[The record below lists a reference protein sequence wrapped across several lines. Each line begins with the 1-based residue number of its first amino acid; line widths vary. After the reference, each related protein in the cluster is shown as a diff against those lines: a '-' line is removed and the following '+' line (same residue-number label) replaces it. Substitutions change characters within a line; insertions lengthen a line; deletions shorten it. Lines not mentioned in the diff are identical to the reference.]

1 MAGLLP
7 RGISRAFRLP
17 LRRSRVDDDVS
28 DEIAFHLEMRAAE
41 LAARGWTPEAARAE
55 ARRRFGDT
63 HHWSSA
69 MSAVDRERV
78 AQERR
83 TEWLDDLAQ
92 DLRYGARSLRRAPLV
107 SLLAVLTLAL
117 GIGANAAVFGVVKSV
132 LLDALPYADA
142 DHLAR
147 IHTRLLDGTL
157 ERTVMSSGTVTD
169 VVARQRSFA
178 SVGAFEG
185 ATRNVI
191 FAGAGGPVVLKMNY
205 AEPALFRTLGVHAA
219 LGRLIRDEDAVSDT
233 AFNIVLTDATW
244 RKLFAGDPSI
254 VGKPMVVNGIS
265 RTVVGV
271 LPRGFVGPVSDAEVY
286 FPLNVRSTMTDAV
299 WSRRQHWLAMIGR
312 LRPGVTVDAAR
323 RDLAAISAGLA
334 REYPQYNGNETTA
347 VVPVRDDMVGDTRTP
362 LLVLMASAA
371 FVLVI
376 TCANL
381 AGALLS
387 RTISRRKEFAV
398 RVALGAGRGRLVR
411 QLLTESAVL
420 AIAGGAAGLLLA
432 WAGLHALRGLALR
445 ALPAYAN
452 LGLDRGAV
460 LVTSLVA
467 LLTGIAF
474 GLAPALAAGRANQEA
489 ALREEG
495 RVASEGHRSRRL
507 RGLLVAGQIALCVSL
522 LAGAGLLARSLW
534 AMTTSPIGFDAGGVL
549 AVPVQLPARGAYA
562 KPEARVRFF
571 EQFEERLRA
580 LPGVTAV
587 ASSGDVPTQVGS
599 RNGMT
604 VEGVPRTSEAQPVVL
619 YATVSDDYFR
629 TLGIPLR
636 DGRAFGPEDGLPN
649 APLAIIVSEGTVR
662 RFWPNGRTVVGS
674 RVAMGPGPNAEMATV
689 VGVVGDVRS
698 DPARREP
705 EPIMYH
711 SVRQNPFNGPIFLVR
726 TRGGDPMALA
736 RPIQRTLAALD
747 PSLPIHN
754 VTTLRDVLGEQLA
767 GRRLPV
773 LLMTAFGTLAL
784 VLASVGVYAMFA
796 AMAAARER
804 EFGVRVALGAS
815 RGAIAA
821 LVLRQGGVWMLAGLA
836 AGALGVVAVTRM
848 VRGLLYGVSPFDPL
862 ALGAAVAMLLACGVI
877 ALLGPVRRA
886 TRVDPIMAL
895 R

>member
-1 MAGLLP
+1 
-7 RGISRAFRLP
+7 
-17 LRRSRVDDDVS
+17 
-28 DEIAFHLEMRAAE
+28 
-41 LAARGWTPEAARAE
+41 
-55 ARRRFGDT
+55 
-63 HHWSSA
+63 
-69 MSAVDRERV
+69 
-78 AQERR
+78 
-83 TEWLDDLAQ
+83 
-92 DLRYGARSLRRAPLV
+92 
-107 SLLAVLTLAL
+107 
-117 GIGANAAVFGVVKSV
+117 
-132 LLDALPYADA
+132 
-142 DHLAR
+142 
-147 IHTRLLDGTL
+147 
-157 ERTVMSSGTVTD
+157 
-169 VVARQRSFA
+169 
-178 SVGAFEG
+178 
-185 ATRNVI
+185 
-191 FAGAGGPVVLKMNY
+191 
-205 AEPALFRTLGVHAA
+205 
-219 LGRLIRDEDAVSDT
+219 
-233 AFNIVLTDATW
+233 
-244 RKLFAGDPSI
+244 
-254 VGKPMVVNGIS
+254 
-265 RTVVGV
+265 
-271 LPRGFVGPVSDAEVY
+271 
-286 FPLNVRSTMTDAV
+286 
-299 WSRRQHWLAMIGR
+299 
-312 LRPGVTVDAAR
+312 
-323 RDLAAISAGLA
+323 
-334 REYPQYNGNETTA
+334 
-347 VVPVRDDMVGDTRTP
+347 
-362 LLVLMASAA
+362 
-371 FVLVI
+371 
-376 TCANL
+376 
-381 AGALLS
+381 
-387 RTISRRKEFAV
+387 
-398 RVALGAGRGRLVR
+398 
-411 QLLTESAVL
+411 
-420 AIAGGAAGLLLA
+420 
-432 WAGLHALRGLALR
+432 
-445 ALPAYAN
+445 
-452 LGLDRGAV
+452 V

-534 AMTTSPIGFDAGGVL
+534 AMTTSPIGFDADGVL
-549 AVPVQLPARGAYA
+549 AVPVQLSRTGYA
-562 KPEARVRFF
+562 KPEDRIRFF
-571 EQFEERLRA
+571 ERFEERLRA

-587 ASSGDVPTQVGS
+587 ASSGDVPTQVNS
-599 RNGMT
+599 RNGMS

-619 YATVSDDYFR
+619 YATVSDDYFH

-636 DGRAFGPEDGLPN
+636 EGRAFGPEDGGEK
-649 APLAIIVSEGTVR
+649 APLTIIVSEETVR
-662 RFWPNGRTVVGS
+662 RFWPKGRTVVGS

-711 SVRQNPFNGPIFLVR
+711 SIRQNPFNGPIFLVR
-726 TRGGDPMALA
+726 TRGGNPMALA

-862 ALGAAVAMLLACGVI
+862 ALGAAVVMLLACGVI